1 MKILSAGIDG
11 NLKSFDLKERSIDQK
26 FYSNENYFVGIE
38 IVENG
43 QSIIGVTGNGKTI
56 YLNIEMV
63 IQGETE
69 LGIKDIFGC
78 CFEPKNCY
86 MLTQKGEFV
95 DGNEELRTSL
105 GKKGWNCVSIMA

>member
-43 QSIIGVTGNGKTI
+43 
-56 YLNIEMV
+56 
-63 IQGETE
+63 
-69 LGIKDIFGC
+69 
-78 CFEPKNCY
+78 
-86 MLTQKGEFV
+86 
-95 DGNEELRTSL
+95 
-105 GKKGWNCVSIMA
+105 